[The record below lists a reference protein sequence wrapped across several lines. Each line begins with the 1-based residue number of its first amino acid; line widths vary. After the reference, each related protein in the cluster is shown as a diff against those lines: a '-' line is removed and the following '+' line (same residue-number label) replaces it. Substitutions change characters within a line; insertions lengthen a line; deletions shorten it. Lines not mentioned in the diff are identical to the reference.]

1 MTGFVI
7 GAVLISFSSVMVK
20 LAAVPPD
27 VTGFY
32 RLAGGGLGMSL
43 ILWRIGKLGQMTGHV
58 WRWSLL
64 SAVFFAADFFCWHR
78 SIGLVGP
85 GLATMLANFQVI
97 VLAAVSIL
105 FLRERVSRPFMVA
118 IPMALTGLYLMVG
131 VSWDTFTDGYRLGVA
146 YGLLAA
152 VWYALYL
159 LSLKFSLT
167 RAGADPLAMAG
178 SVALITGL
186 MLGGLGA
193 AQGESFAIPD
203 TRSLVALA
211 ALALVCHAGGWYLI
225 TRGIQQVRTSLVGL
239 ILLLQPTL
247 SYVWDILFFGKPT
260 TPVELAGVGLA
271 LTAIYLGS
279 LKNRKGH
286 SASTSTTR

>member
-20 LAAVPPD
+20 LAHVPPD
-27 VTGFY
+27 VAGFY
-32 RLAGGGLGMSL
+32 RLFVGGLGMAV
-43 ILWRIGKLGQMTGHV
+43 ILWRLGKLRQMTPHV
-58 WRWSLL
+58 WRWSLI
-64 SAVFFAADFFCWHR
+64 SALFFAADFFCWHR

-97 VLAAVSIL
+97 VLTGVSVL
-105 FLRERVSRPFMVA
+105 FLKERVSRPFLLA
-118 IPMALTGLYLMVG
+118 IPMALAGLYLMVG
-131 VSWDTFTDGYRLGVA
+131 VSWASFTPDFRLGVG
-146 YGLLAA
+146 YGLLTALF
-152 VWYALYL
+152 YSLYL
-159 LSLKFSLT
+159 LALKFSLT

-193 AQGESFAIPD
+193 ARGDSFAIPD
-203 TRSLVALA
+203 TRSLLALA
-211 ALALVCHAGGWYLI
+211 ALALICHAIGWYLI

-247 SYVWDILFFGKPT
+247 SYVWDILLFDKPT
-260 TPVELAGVGLA
+260 SPVELTGVALA

-279 LKNRKGH
+279 FRRG
-286 SASTSTTR
+286 

>member
-7 GAVLISFSSVMVK
+7 GAVIISFSSVMVK
-20 LAAVPPD
+20 LAHVPPD
-27 VTGFY
+27 VAGFY
-32 RLAGGGLGMSL
+32 RLFVGGLGMTV
-43 ILWRIGKLGQMTGHV
+43 ILWRLGKLRQMTPHV
-58 WRWSLL
+58 WRWSLV
-64 SAVFFAADFFCWHR
+64 SAVFFTADFVCWHR

-97 VLAAVSIL
+97 VLTGVSVL
-105 FLRERVSRPFMVA
+105 FLKERVSRPFLLA
-118 IPMALTGLYLMVG
+118 IPMAMAGLYLMVG
-131 VSWDTFTDGYRLGVA
+131 VSWASFTPGFRLGVG

-152 VWYALYL
+152 LAYAFYL
-159 LSLKFSLT
+159 LALKFSLT

-193 AQGESFAIPD
+193 AQGDSFAIPD
-203 TRSLVALA
+203 TRSLLALA
-211 ALALVCHAGGWYLI
+211 ALALICHAVGWYLI

-247 SYVWDILFFGKPT
+247 SYVWDILLFDKPT
-260 TPVELAGVGLA
+260 SPLELTGVALA

-279 LKNRKGH
+279 LRRG
-286 SASTSTTR
+286 